1 MSTGPDSSGR
11 HRAAPLA
18 SSDVDSLAEVF
29 NRFTLDSA
37 RRQRQS
43 TEEPDTA
50 TTAQPPEPPWPAAES
65 RSEASSSGTDPSEE
79 HVTATSIR
87 PYAWTGGRTRSN
99 HHLEL
104 ETLVSTSES
113 CQPGRLRRLEHHSV
127 AELCSHPRSVAEVG
141 ALLGVPLGVTKVL
154 LGDMADLGLV
164 TVHRTATEA
173 GSASQ
178 MVLMERVLSGLRRL

>member
-1 MSTGPDSSGR
+1 MSTSPDSAGR
-11 HRAAPLA
+11 HRAEPLMT
-18 SSDVDSLAEVF
+18 SDANSLVELF

-37 RRQRQS
+37 RQRQRHA
-43 TEEPDTA
+43 TEEPDIDTA
-50 TTAQPPEPPWPAAES
+50 TQPPEPPWPTAES
-65 RSEASSSGTDPSEE
+65 RVEASSSDMDASEE
-79 HVTATSIR
+79 PTATSIR

-99 HHLEL
+99 HQLEL
-104 ETLVSTSES
+104 ETLVSTSEY
-113 CQPGRLRRLEHHSV
+113 CQPERLRRLEHHSV

-164 TVHRTATEA
+164 TVHRTATET

>member
-50 TTAQPPEPPWPAAES
+50 TTAQPPAPPWPAAES

-99 HHLEL
+99 HQLEL
-104 ETLVSTSES
+104 ETLVNGETRQLALVKDLVFDIPELISTISAGTTLLPGDVLATGTPAGVGIGFDPPRFLRSGDVVEITVS
-113 CQPGRLRRLEHHSV
+113 GLGRLRNRI
-127 AELCSHPRSVAEVG
+127 A
-141 ALLGVPLGVTKVL
+141 
-154 LGDMADLGLV
+154 
-164 TVHRTATEA
+164 
-173 GSASQ
+173 
-178 MVLMERVLSGLRRL
+178 